1 MITKNN
7 LSVFRKHNYDYCLA
21 FSGNGYISIDALT
34 TYLDHRNDFY
44 FEMAFKINS
53 FPLSGFKY
61 LMNSCLT
68 KTDNKLGIAI
78 DRTRLFVQ
86 LDKGGEGK
94 TELWTSISDT
104 NHWFLIS
111 VTYNRGSLSSV
122 LDLNFLTSNPS
133 PALSLPSTLGFRLA
147 SDTNNAQNLNGII
160 NNTLITNLT
169 ISLARYSFNE
179 GTGNVLYDSI
189 GQNNGLIS
197 NGQWAFC

>member
-1 MITKNN
+1 MLTKNN
-7 LSVFRKHNYDYCLA
+7 ISIYRKLNYDYCLA
-21 FSGNGYISIDALT
+21 FSGNGYISIDPLT
-34 TYLDHRNDFY
+34 SYLDHRNDFY

-53 FPLSGFKY
+53 FPSSGFKY
-61 LMNSCLT
+61 LMNSCLS
-68 KTDNKLGIAI
+68 KTDNKIGIAI

-86 LDKGGEGK
+86 LDKGVGGK
-94 TELWTSISDT
+94 TELWTPISDT
-104 NHWFLIS
+104 IRWFVIS
-111 VTYNRGSLSSV
+111 VSNYRGSLSSV
-122 LDLNFLTSNPS
+122 LDLNLLTSNPS

-147 SDTNNAQNLNGII
+147 SDSNNAQNLNGMI

-179 GTGNVLYDSI
+179 GSGNLLYDSI